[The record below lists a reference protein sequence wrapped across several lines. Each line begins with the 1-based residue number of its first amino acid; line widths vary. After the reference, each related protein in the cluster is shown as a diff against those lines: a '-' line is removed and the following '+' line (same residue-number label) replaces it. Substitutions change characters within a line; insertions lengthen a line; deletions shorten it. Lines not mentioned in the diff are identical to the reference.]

1 MLSLHP
7 VAGKQKAVDICN
19 AFATGA
25 PSNAVGDV
33 FFGVNHANIGM
44 LRSAKAQRRDWWYI
58 DNSYFDRHRG
68 VYFRVT
74 KNALQCSGVGD
85 SDGARFADLN
95 IPIKPWRAEL
105 GPDILVCSQSESF
118 MHTAA
123 GYRGNW
129 TEDVLTA
136 LRAFGADMGRVR
148 VRPWSPDKVKVG
160 LALLADLSNIKL
172 LVTHSSASA
181 ITSMLEG
188 IPAISQEGAATLLT
202 GHLTALSLVCL
213 PRPAGRKAFA
223 SVLADNQ
230 FTLQEMKDGIA
241 WAKLNE

>member
-1 MLSLHP
+1 MLTLHP

-19 AFATGA
+19 AFAAGA
-25 PSNAVGDV
+25 PSSAFGDV
-33 FFGVNHANIGM
+33 FFGVNHGNIGV
-44 LRSAKAQRRDWWYI
+44 LRSAKAQGRDWWYI
-58 DNSYFDRHRG
+58 DNSYFDRYRG

-74 KNALQCSGVGD
+74 KNALQCSGSGE

-118 MHTAA
+118 MQTAA

-129 TEDVLTA
+129 TEDALTA
-136 LRAFGADMGRVR
+136 LRAFGADMARVR
-148 VRPWSPDKVKVG
+148 IRSWSPDKVKVG
-160 LALLADLSNIKL
+160 LALLADLDNIRL

-181 ITSMLEG
+181 ITAMLEG
-188 IPAISQEGAATLLT
+188 IPAISQEGAAALIT
-202 GHLTALSLVCL
+202 GHLTALSLVF
-213 PRPAGRKAFA
+213 PPKPANRKAFA

-230 FTLQEMKDGIA
+230 FTIRELKDGIA
-241 WAKLNE
+241 WAKLNV